1 MTRKLVI
8 LALIALA
15 LGVAYAFNLH
25 QVLTLESLK
34 AHQARLAETIAARP
48 VFSALLY
55 FGLYVLVA
63 AFSLPGAAILT
74 LGAGALFGL
83 LTGTILVSFASTIG
97 ATLAFLMARFML
109 RDAIASRY
117 GDRLAAIDAGIK
129 RDGPFYLFTL
139 RLIPV
144 IPFFVINLV
153 MGLTAMK
160 ARTFALVSQIGML
173 PASLVYVNAG
183 TRLADIQKPG
193 DIVSLPLVLSFAA
206 LGLLPWVAKAIVGFI
221 QRRRV
226 YARFA
231 KPAQFDR
238 NLVVIGAG
246 AAGLVTSYVA
256 AAVRAKV
263 TLIEAHRMG
272 GDCLNYGCVPSK
284 ALIKSAKIA
293 HQARHGQAYGI
304 DTALEGVRFRDV
316 MARVNRVIAE
326 IEPHDS
332 VERYTKLGVDVV
344 QGRAKILDPWTI
356 EITAEDGST
365 SRLTTRAICIATG
378 AAPFV
383 PKLPG
388 LDATGYLTSD
398 TLWAD
403 FSSRDAIPKRI
414 TVLGGGPIGCELS
427 QALQRLGAEVT
438 QVELMDRLLV
448 REDPE
453 VSAAAE
459 ASLTA
464 DGVKVLTGHKA
475 MACELRGGEKLLL
488 TECGGLKRE
497 IAFDV
502 LIVAVGRV
510 ARLTGFGLEEL
521 GIPARRVVETNDY
534 LETLYP
540 NIVAA
545 GDVAGP
551 YQFTHAAGHQGWHAA
566 VNTLFGR
573 FKRFKVSYAAMP
585 AVTFLD
591 PEIARV
597 GLNEAEAKAKG
608 VAYEVTHYGIDD
620 LDRAIADGKAH
631 GFVKVLTVPGKDRIL
646 GATIVG
652 EQAGELLAEFMLA
665 MRHGLGLNAI
675 LSTIHAYPT
684 MMEANKY
691 AAGVWKK
698 AHAPEWALKLLERYH
713 RWERS

>member
-1 MTRKLVI
+1 MIRKLIILAVI
-8 LALIALA
+8 LAVIGL
-15 LGVAYAFNLH
+15 AYAFNLH
-25 QVLTLESLK
+25 QLLTLESLK

-48 VFSALLY
+48 VLSALLY

-83 LTGTILVSFASTIG
+83 VAGAILVSFASTIG
-97 ATLAFLMARFML
+97 ATLAFLSARFLL
-109 RDAIASRY
+109 RDAIAARY
-117 GDRLAAIDAGIK
+117 GDRLATIDAGIK

-160 ARTFALVSQIGML
+160 ALTFALVSQIGML
-173 PASLVYVNAG
+173 PATVVYVNAG
-183 TRLADIQKPG
+183 TRLAEIQKPG
-193 DIVSLPLVLSFAA
+193 DILSLPLVLSFAA
-206 LGLLPWVAKAIVGFI
+206 LGLLPWIAKAIVGFA

-226 YARFA
+226 YARFT
-231 KPAQFDR
+231 KPARFDR

-263 TLIEAHRMG
+263 SLVEAHRMG
-272 GDCLNYGCVPSK
+272 GDCLSYGCVPSK
-284 ALIKSAKIA
+284 ALIRSAKVA
-293 HQARHGQAYGI
+293 HQARHGTEFGV
-304 DTALEGVRFRDV
+304 DTALEGIRFRDV

-332 VERYTKLGVDVV
+332 VERYTALGVDVV
-344 QGRAKILDPWTI
+344 QGRAKILDPWTV
-356 EITAEDGST
+356 EITAGDGST
-365 SRLTTRAICIATG
+365 RHLTTRAICIATG
-378 AAPFV
+378 AAPYV

-388 LDATGYLTSD
+388 LEAVGYLTSD

-403 FSSRDAIPKRI
+403 FSTRDTIPRRI
-414 TVLGGGPIGCELS
+414 IVLGGGPIGCEFA
-427 QALQRLGAEVT
+427 QALQRLGAEVM

-448 REDPE
+448 REDAE
-453 VSAAAE
+453 VSAAVE
-459 ASLTA
+459 AALIA

-475 MACELRGGEKLLL
+475 IACELHGGEKLLL

-497 IAFDV
+497 IAFDA

-510 ARLTGFGLEEL
+510 ARLQGFGLEEL
-521 GIPARRVVETNDY
+521 GIPARRVVETNEY

-566 VNTLFGR
+566 VNSLFGR
-573 FKRFKVSYAAMP
+573 FRRFKVSYAAMP
-585 AVTFLD
+585 ATTFLD

-597 GLNEAEAKAKG
+597 GLNEAEAKAQG
-608 VAYEVTHYGIDD
+608 VAYEVTRYGIDD
-620 LDRAIADGKAH
+620 LDRAIADGKAQ

-652 EQAGELLAEFMLA
+652 EQAGELLAEFTLA

-684 MMEANKY
+684 MAEANKY
-691 AAGVWKK
+691 AAGMWKK
-698 AHAPEWALKLLERYH
+698 AHAPEWALRLIARYH
-713 RWERS
+713 AWERG

>member
-1 MTRKLVI
+1 MTRKLII
-8 LALIALA
+8 LAVIALA
-15 LGVAYAFNLH
+15 LGLAYTFNLH
-25 QVLTLESLK
+25 QLLTLESLK

-48 VFSALLY
+48 VFSGLVY

-83 LTGTILVSFASTIG
+83 VTGTILVSFASTIG
-97 ATLAFLMARFML
+97 ATLAFLSARFLL
-109 RDAIASRY
+109 RDAISTRY
-117 GDRLAAIDAGIK
+117 GDRLAAIDAGVK
-129 RDGPFYLFTL
+129 RDGAFYLFTL

-160 ARTFALVSQIGML
+160 ARIFALVSQIGML
-173 PASLVYVNAG
+173 PATFVYVNAG

-193 DIVSLPLVLSFAA
+193 DILSLPLVLSFAA
-206 LGLLPWVAKAIVGFI
+206 LGLLPWIAKAIVGFI

-226 YARFA
+226 YARFT
-231 KPAQFDR
+231 KPAKFDR

-263 TLIEAHRMG
+263 TLVEAHRMG

-284 ALIKSAKIA
+284 ALIKSAKVA
-293 HQARHGQAYGI
+293 HQARHGAAYGI
-304 DTALEGVRFRDV
+304 DAAVESVRFRDV
-316 MARVNRVIAE
+316 MARVNRVIAD

-332 VERYTKLGVDVV
+332 VERYTSLGVDVV
-344 QGRAKILDPWTI
+344 QGRAKILDPWTV
-356 EITAEDGST
+356 EILAEDGSS

-388 LDATGYLTSD
+388 LDAVGYLTSD

-403 FSSRDAIPKRI
+403 FSTRDAIPKRI
-414 TVLGGGPIGCELS
+414 TVLGGGPIGCELA
-427 QALQRLGAEVT
+427 QALQRLGADVT
-438 QVELMDRLLV
+438 QVELMDRLLG
-448 REDPE
+448 REDSE

-459 ASLTA
+459 ASLSA

-475 MACELRGGEKLLL
+475 LACEMRGTEKLLL

-497 IAFDV
+497 IAFDA

-534 LETLYP
+534 LETLFP

-597 GLNEAEAKAKG
+597 GLNETEAKSKG
-608 VAYEVTHYGIDD
+608 VAYEVTQYGIDD

-652 EQAGELLAEFMLA
+652 EQAGELLAEFTLA

-713 RWERS
+713 RWERG

>member
-1 MTRKLVI
+1 MTRKLII
-8 LALIALA
+8 LALIALV
-15 LGVAYAFNLH
+15 LGLAYAFNLH
-25 QVLTLESLK
+25 QLLTLESLK

-48 VFSALLY
+48 VFSGLLY

-83 LTGTILVSFASTIG
+83 VTGTILVSFASTIG
-97 ATLAFLMARFML
+97 ATLAFLSARFLL
-109 RDAIASRY
+109 RDTIAARY
-117 GDRLAAIDAGIK
+117 GDRLAAIDAGVK
-129 RDGPFYLFTL
+129 RDGAFYLFTL

-160 ARTFALVSQIGML
+160 ARIFALVSQIGML
-173 PASLVYVNAG
+173 PATLVYVNAG

-193 DIVSLPLVLSFAA
+193 DILSLPLVLSFAA

-226 YARFA
+226 YARFT

-293 HQARHGQAYGI
+293 HQARHGAAYGI
-304 DTALEGVRFRDV
+304 DTAVESIRFRDV

-332 VERYTKLGVDVV
+332 IERYTNLGVEVV
-344 QGRAKILDPWTI
+344 QGRAKIVDPWTV

-388 LDATGYLTSD
+388 LDAVGYLTSD

-403 FSSRDAIPKRI
+403 FSMRDAIPRRI

-448 REDPE
+448 REDAE

-459 ASLTA
+459 ASLMA

-475 MACELRGGEKLLL
+475 IACEARGGEKLLL

-497 IAFDV
+497 IAFDA
-502 LIVAVGRV
+502 LIVAVGRA

-521 GIPARRVVETNDY
+521 GIPAQRVVETNDY

-573 FKRFKVSYAAMP
+573 FRRFKVSYAAMP

-597 GLNEAEAKAKG
+597 GLNETEAKAKG
-608 VAYEVTHYGIDD
+608 IAYEITHYGIDD

-652 EQAGELLAEFMLA
+652 EQAGELLAEFTLA

-713 RWERS
+713 RWERG

>member
-1 MTRKLVI
+1 MTRKLLI
-8 LALIALA
+8 LAAIALG
-15 LGVAYAFNLH
+15 LGLAYAFNLH
-25 QVLTLESLK
+25 QLLTLESLK

-48 VFSALLY
+48 VFSGMLY

-83 LTGTILVSFASTIG
+83 FTGTILVSFASTIG
-97 ATLAFLMARFML
+97 ATLAFLSARFLL
-109 RDAIASRY
+109 RDTIAARY
-117 GDRLAAIDAGIK
+117 GDRLAAIDAGVK
-129 RDGPFYLFTL
+129 RDGAFYLFTL

-173 PASLVYVNAG
+173 PATFVYVNAG

-193 DIVSLPLVLSFAA
+193 DILSLPLVLSFAA
-206 LGLLPWVAKAIVGFI
+206 LGLLPWIAKAIVGFI

-226 YARFA
+226 YARFT

-263 TLIEAHRMG
+263 TLIEAHQMG

-293 HQARHGQAYGI
+293 HQARHGAAYGV
-304 DTALEGVRFRDV
+304 DTALAGVRFKDV

-332 VERYTKLGVDVV
+332 IDRYTKLGVDVV
-344 QGRAKILDPWTI
+344 QGRAKILDPWTV
-356 EITAEDGST
+356 EITAEDGSS

-388 LDATGYLTSD
+388 IEAVGYLTSD

-403 FSSRDAIPKRI
+403 FSTRDAIPKRI
-414 TVLGGGPIGCELS
+414 AVLGGGPIGCELS

-459 ASLTA
+459 ASLSA

-475 MACELRGGEKLLL
+475 IACELRGAEKLLL

-497 IAFDV
+497 IAFDA
-502 LIVAVGRV
+502 LIVAVGRA
-510 ARLTGFGLEEL
+510 ARLSGFGLEEL

-573 FKRFKVSYAAMP
+573 FRRFKVSYAAMP

-608 VAYEVTHYGIDD
+608 IAYEITHYGIDD

-652 EQAGELLAEFMLA
+652 EQAGELLAEFTLA

-713 RWERS
+713 RWERG

>member
-1 MTRKLVI
+1 MTRKLLI
-8 LALIALA
+8 LAAIALG
-15 LGVAYAFNLH
+15 LGLAYAFNLH
-25 QVLTLESLK
+25 QLLTLESLK

-48 VFSALLY
+48 VFSGMLY

-83 LTGTILVSFASTIG
+83 FTGTILVSFASTIG
-97 ATLAFLMARFML
+97 ATLAFLSARFLL
-109 RDAIASRY
+109 RDTIAARY
-117 GDRLAAIDAGIK
+117 GDRLAAIDAGVK
-129 RDGPFYLFTL
+129 RDGAFYLFTL

-173 PASLVYVNAG
+173 PATFVYVNAG

-193 DIVSLPLVLSFAA
+193 DILSLPLVLSFAA
-206 LGLLPWVAKAIVGFI
+206 LGLLPWIAKAIVGFI

-226 YARFA
+226 YARFT

-293 HQARHGQAYGI
+293 HQARHSAGYGV
-304 DTALEGVRFRDV
+304 DAALEGVRFKDV

-332 VERYTKLGVDVV
+332 IERYTELGVDVV
-344 QGRAKILDPWTI
+344 QGRAKILDPWTV
-356 EITAEDGST
+356 EITAEDGSS

-388 LDATGYLTSD
+388 IDAVEYLTSD

-403 FSSRDAIPKRI
+403 FSTRDAIPRRI
-414 TVLGGGPIGCELS
+414 AVLGGGPIGCELS

-459 ASLTA
+459 ASLSA

-475 MACELRGGEKLLL
+475 TACELRGAEKLLL

-497 IAFDV
+497 IAFDA
-502 LIVAVGRV
+502 LIVAVGRA
-510 ARLTGFGLEEL
+510 ARLSGFGLEEL

-573 FKRFKVSYAAMP
+573 FRRFKVSYAAMP

-608 VAYEVTHYGIDD
+608 IAYEITHYGIDD

-652 EQAGELLAEFMLA
+652 EQAGELLAEFTLA

-713 RWERS
+713 RWERG

>member
-1 MTRKLVI
+1 MIRKLVI
-8 LALIALA
+8 LAVIALG
-15 LGVAYAFNLH
+15 LGLAYAFNLH
-25 QVLTLESLK
+25 QLLTLESLK

-48 VFSALLY
+48 VFSGLIY

-83 LTGTILVSFASTIG
+83 LTGTILVSFASTLG
-97 ATLAFLMARFML
+97 ATLAFLSARFLL
-109 RDAIASRY
+109 RDAIAARY
-117 GDRLAAIDAGIK
+117 GDRLAAIDAGVK

-173 PASLVYVNAG
+173 PATFVYVNAG

-193 DIVSLPLVLSFAA
+193 DILSAPLVLSFAA
-206 LGLLPWVAKAIVGFI
+206 LGLLPWIAKAVVGVI

-226 YARFA
+226 YARFTR
-231 KPAQFDR
+231 PAHFDR

-256 AAVRAKV
+256 AAVRARV

-284 ALIKSAKIA
+284 ALIKAAKIA
-293 HQARHGQAYGI
+293 HQARHGAAYGI
-304 DTALEGVRFRDV
+304 DTVLEGLRFKDV
-316 MARVNRVIAE
+316 MARVNRVIAD

-344 QGRAKILDPWTI
+344 QGRAKILDPWTV
-356 EITAEDGST
+356 EITAEDGSS

-388 LDATGYLTSD
+388 LDAVGYLTSD

-403 FSSRDAIPKRI
+403 FSMRDTIPKRI
-414 TVLGGGPIGCELS
+414 AVLGGGPIGCELS

-448 REDPE
+448 REDAE
-453 VSAAAE
+453 VSTAAE
-459 ASLTA
+459 ASLMA

-475 MACELRGGEKLLL
+475 IACELRNGEKLLL

-497 IAFDV
+497 VAFDA

-510 ARLTGFGLEEL
+510 ARLSGFGLEEL
-521 GIPARRVVETNDY
+521 GIPAQRVVETNDY

-566 VNTLFGR
+566 VNALFGR

-608 VAYEVTHYGIDD
+608 IAYEVTHYGIDD

-652 EQAGELLAEFMLA
+652 EQAGELLAEFTLA

-713 RWERS
+713 RWERG